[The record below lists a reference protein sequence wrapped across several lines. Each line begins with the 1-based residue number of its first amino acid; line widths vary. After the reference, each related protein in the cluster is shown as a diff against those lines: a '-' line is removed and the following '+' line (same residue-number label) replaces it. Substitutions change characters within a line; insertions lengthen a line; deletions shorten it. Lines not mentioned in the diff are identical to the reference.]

1 MRNGLPIPGAL
12 VTALLATAGLAVALP
27 ATAKPMEEIVVG
39 APHKTTVGRT
49 TTGIPITQIAVRSRV
64 RYGDLDLTS
73 RAGAAALENRIR
85 EAARTSCRSI
95 DAQLPLDRSSDRS
108 CMRHAVDGAMLQ
120 ARAAMAA
127 ERKARPG

>member
-120 ARAAMAA
+120 ARAAIAA